1 MSLKWEGKEVEF
13 GVWESIWVRDKKIL
27 GIISM
32 EVIFKG
38 PELLI
43 EITRDVSIDR
53 KEEICKLSPDA
64 SQLQGQEDE
73 EEPAKEAE
81 NEFLVK
87 QSENQEQERD
97 PERQMK
103 KMGVTHSVIIMIQV
117 RRGLRNYFQI

>member
-1 MSLKWEGKEVEF
+1 MSLKWEGKEVEY